1 MLEDS
6 VWWKRHAQCTCDF
19 FNRAKRTYNIK
30 GGFGSN
36 NVITIIIVI
45 IIIITSSSFCC
56 AVGNKIIT
64 FDQICVSCRRDMSRG
79 RSDSGGWLRGCL
91 VVFAVV
97 SALGVCGPA
106 LYWRFKNAISLR
118 NSHNKFSCP
127 PCLCNCPPPLSLFQ
141 LAPGLYLLLL
151 LQIMQIKNLFLIN
164 EWMKKIPTN
173 CLLICFFLGMHRIGE
188 SLCLRFE
195 FLLYFFIFVWFLFYY
210 LYYGFYDL
218 IGVPLYRL
226 YWQISSFSHL
236 VFAIVF

>member
-45 IIIITSSSFCC
+45 IRSSFWC
-56 AVGNKIIT
+56 VQWERKLLLRIVWIGL
-64 FDQICVSCRRDMSRG
+64 DQICVCCRREMSRG

-141 LAPGLYLLLL
+141 LAPGSYLFPLASDHATNKKRVFNWLMNEKDTHQL
-151 LQIMQIKNLFLIN
+151 FADLFLFGCAQDWPISLSQV
-164 EWMKKIPTN
+164 WVSP
-173 CLLICFFLGMHRIGE
+173 LLFHI
-188 SLCLRFE
+188 
-195 FLLYFFIFVWFLFYY
+195 FIWFLF
-210 LYYGFYDL
+210 
-218 IGVPLYRL
+218 
-226 YWQISSFSHL
+226 
-236 VFAIVF
+236 